1 MDLEKEVKRYK
12 AGEEKAF
19 DNIYNETYSLVRFAI
34 YSKIPNKHIVEDLIQ
49 DTYMK
54 ANNNIAS
61 YEQNSFRSWIYN
73 IAKNTALDYLK
84 RKKKITANYLE
95 DNLDIKSNHPYLYY
109 AIRHLEEIE
118 REVFLLKV
126 LCGHTTK
133 RIADI
138 LDLKPSRVN
147 EYFYLAKNKLKEAL
161 QDYEV

>member
-12 AGEEKAF
+12 DGEEKAF

-54 ANNNIAS
+54 ASNNIAS

-84 RKKKITANYLE
+84 RKKEITADYLE

>member
-12 AGEEKAF
+12 TGEEKAF
-19 DNIYNETYSLVRFAI
+19 NNIYNETYSLVRFAI
-34 YSKIPNKHIVEDLIQ
+34 YSVIPNKHIIEDLIQ

-54 ANNNIAS
+54 VANKIDS

-84 RKKKITANYLE
+84 RKKEINADYLE

-109 AIRHLEEIE
+109 AIRHLEERE
-118 REVFLLKV
+118 KEVFLLKV
-126 LCGHTTK
+126 LCGNTTK
-133 RIADI
+133 KIAYI
-138 LDLKPSRVN
+138 LNLKPSKVN

-161 QDYEV
+161 KDYEI